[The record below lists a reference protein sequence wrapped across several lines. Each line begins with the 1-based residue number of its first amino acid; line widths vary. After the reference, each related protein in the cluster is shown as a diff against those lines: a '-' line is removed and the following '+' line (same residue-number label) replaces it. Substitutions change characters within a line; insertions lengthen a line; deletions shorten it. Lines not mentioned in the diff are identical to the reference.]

1 MVVGVSIP
9 LRAEPSRIKA
19 ILDPYPYDFVFTDG
33 QHSALNEE
41 RVVEFCHF
49 LDELG
54 LPVQLRIKHTR
65 HAYLV
70 GNTLDLGPFGV
81 EVPQVELEATAREAV
96 ASVYYPP
103 TGARSF
109 AMPRKGPTVPTD
121 RLAYA
126 QWCNEREFL
135 CLQLESVDAV
145 TNARR
150 LAVPGVDYFSF
161 GPSDLTFSL
170 EAHPE
175 HSLKTVDDCVR
186 HVIEQLADSDVAV
199 GFRSTA
205 DQREFYADM
214 GVTVFLER
222 PQV

>member
-9 LRAEPSRIKA
+9 LRAEPCRIKT
-19 ILDPYPYDFVFTDG
+19 ILDQYPYDFVFTDS

-41 RVVEFCHF
+41 RLGEFCTF
-49 LDELG
+49 CDELG

-65 HAYLV
+65 HTYLV
-70 GNTLDLGPFGV
+70 GNYLDLGPTGV
-81 EVPQVELEATAREAV
+81 EVPQVELEATAHEAV
-96 ASVYYPP
+96 ASMYYPP
-103 TGARSF
+103 IGARSF
-109 AMPRKGPTVPTD
+109 AMPRKGPTVPSE

-135 CLQLESVDAV
+135 CLQIESIEAV

-150 LAVPGVDYFSF
+150 LAMPGVDYLSF

-170 EAHPE
+170 EAHPG

-186 HVIEQLADSDVAV
+186 HVTEQLADTDVAV

-205 DQREFYADM
+205 DRREAYADM
-214 GVTVFLER
+214 GVSVFLER